1 MRPNGK
7 RSASAAVRMATTLKM
22 QPSDMDA
29 TAGLALP
36 MHAALHQIRPLGQ
49 ACGHALGQS
58 LLLF

>member
-1 MRPNGK
+1 
-7 RSASAAVRMATTLKM
+7 MATTLNGAQM